1 MLLRRDVLK
10 SAIGAGSALLLSAC
24 GSAPSASTSPPSA
37 APTTAP
43 AKGAPSGASAG
54 GQLDEAAL
62 YDAAKKE
69 GAVVWWTAH
78 YAQSAAE
85 VVRDAFVAKYP
96 GISVDFIR
104 QTAQVVYERTTQSLK
119 AGTHELDVFASTD
132 ESHFPALKSQNALA
146 AYKPIGVE
154 KLPAAFQNID
164 PDGMYHLGALGFVLI
179 NYTPPKV
186 TAPPKT
192 WNDLLD
198 PQWKDRVTVGHPGF
212 SGFVGNWVVAMNDKY
227 GWDYFTKLAA
237 GNPKIG
243 RSINDTVTDIV
254 GGERQLGAGP
264 DNYSLEKKASGNAI
278 DVQFPE
284 DDAILIVSP
293 VAIMK
298 DAPHPNAARLFE
310 SFFYSKEYS
319 QAMVKTFNYPL
330 IADVAPGSGKTID
343 QIKWHRNKVDRLE
356 SGIPEVVA
364 KWRETFGV

>member
-1 MLLRRDVLK
+1 VLLRRDVLK
-10 SAIGAGSALLLSAC
+10 SAIGVGSALLLTAC
-24 GSAPSASTSPPSA
+24 GSAPSASTS
-37 APTTAP
+37 AP
-43 AKGAPSGASAG
+43 AAGSATGAVSGG

-69 GAVVWWTAH
+69 GSVVWWTAH

-96 GISVDFIR
+96 GINVDFIR
-104 QTAQVVYERTTQSLK
+104 QTAQVVFERTSQSLK

-132 ESHFPALKSQNALA
+132 ESHFPALIAQNALA
-146 AYKPIGVE
+146 AYKPIGVDR
-154 KLPAAFQNID
+154 LPAAFQNID

-179 NYTPPKV
+179 NYTPPMV
-186 TAPPKT
+186 ATPPKT

-212 SGFVGNWVVAMNDKY
+212 SGFVGNWVVAMNDKF
-227 GWDYFTKLAA
+227 GWDFFTKLAT

-264 DNYSLEKKASGNAI
+264 DNYSLEKKAAGNAI
-278 DVQFPE
+278 DIQFPE

-293 VAIMK
+293 VGIMK

-330 IADVAPGSGKTID
+330 TPDVAPGSGKTID
-343 QIKWHRNKVDRLE
+343 QIKWYRNKVDRLE